1 MRKAEV
7 KHRNTV
13 KLERLQRFLSWAAE
27 RHPDFVPK
35 KNHQEKWFST
45 YIGHQ
50 PPEIGRAARL
60 FWLGLDEPTVDANL
74 EGAESQSLIG
84 RLLNRDLNDYSCNVD
99 IFGIEKTLD
108 CGPVQNLL
116 EPELALRIPD
126 STSIDEFEANVDD
139 AIEALVRDRL
149 HVLER
154 PFASMTDE
162 QKMRVLDRLPVRLS
176 RLDDF
181 AAKAVDILNEVKHEL
196 RYVVELRHGD
206 VALDLQRRIPGGQGH
221 VLSDQDVAELKAQD
235 RQDLLAKFET
245 MIEEAGDFDLQLLGE
260 KRLTEVFMMEP
271 KKLRRTIRFAR
282 QDHKEKMAFAV
293 LLENNPRFVHYHK
306 LYAARRI
313 TRTWTAL
320 LGPTNSGKTHQ
331 AIEAMTGVVHAI
343 YLSPLR
349 LMALENQERIES
361 MGVPCSLVTGEE
373 EIIREGATHYCCTVE
388 EFARFRHQPWDV
400 VVIDEVQMMADSQRG
415 WAWVDALVSAYTPEL
430 IMTGPE
436 LIRPSLKTLCDLCED
451 ELVVKRTKRL
461 SPVEVARRS
470 TTLKQLDEGSML
482 VAFSRKTVLELKSML
497 EMTGKSVSVVYGA
510 LSPEVRREQARRFRE
525 GEADIMVATDAVGM
539 GLNMPAHTLCFYT
552 DEKYDGIQNRQL
564 KVQEVKQ
571 IGGRAGRFGHH
582 DSGLITALDA
592 QTLQSIKRL
601 FHSEDLPVDLSQFQ
615 VRPSIEH
622 LQAISELMDEP
633 SLLRAWLTFNRNI
646 NYGDEFISVLPDELA
661 EWIKLIDDPTIDLPL
676 RWIFACTP
684 IRGGLDSPASIFAQ
698 QWLKKV
704 AQDKEVPLPRLIID
718 ADLATLESSLHVIET
733 YLHLARTLPAH
744 FPALEQAEQHRSLL
758 NGAITRELSR
768 QRKPRS
774 SDRRRLSGETRN
786 CKQCGKAMPMAER
799 QFRLCQNCFQE
810 QRSKDQPSAK
820 RRAPKRV
827 KT

>member
-1 MRKAEV
+1 MRKAET
-7 KHRNTV
+7 KHRQAV
-13 KLERLQRFLSWAAE
+13 RLERLQRFLTWAAE
-27 RHPDFVPK
+27 RHPDFAPK
-35 KNHQEKWFST
+35 KNHQEQWFST
-45 YIGHQ
+45 YLGHQ

-60 FWLGLDEPTVDANL
+60 FWLGLEAPAVETVLATPEPTTL
-74 EGAESQSLIG
+74 LG
-84 RLLNRDLNDYSCNVD
+84 RLLNRDVNAFSCTVD
-99 IFGIEKTLD
+99 LFGVQVMFD
-108 CGPVQNLL
+108 CGSVQTLL
-116 EPELALRIPD
+116 EADLALRIPD
-126 STSIDEFEANVDD
+126 SDSAAAFERHVSD
-139 AIEALVRDRL
+139 AVEGLARDRL
-149 HVLER
+149 RVLER
-154 PFASMTDE
+154 PFAAMSDE
-162 QKMRVLDRLPVRLS
+162 QKARSLERLPERLS

-181 AAKAVDILNEVKHEL
+181 AARAVDTLNEVLHDL
-196 RYVVELRHGD
+196 RYVVELRHGE
-206 VALDLQRRIPGGQGH
+206 VALDMQRRIPGGQGH
-221 VLSDQDVAELKAQD
+221 VLGADEVAAIKRED
-235 RQDLLAKFET
+235 RQALQAKFEM

-282 QDHKEKMAFAV
+282 EDHREKMAFAV

-331 AIEAMTGVVHAI
+331 AIEAMTAVKHAI

-388 EFARFRHQPWDV
+388 EFARFRHESWDV

-415 WAWVDALVSAYTPEL
+415 WAWVDALVSAYTEDL

-436 LIRPSLKTLCDLCED
+436 LIQPSLKTLCDLCED

-461 SPVEVARRS
+461 SPVDVARRS
-470 TTLKQLDEGSML
+470 TTLKQLDPGSML
-482 VAFSRKTVLELKSML
+482 VAFSRKTVLELKALL
-497 EMTGKSVSVVYGA
+497 EMTGKTVSVVYGA

-552 DEKYDGIQNRQL
+552 DEKFDGIQSRQL

-582 DSGLITALDA
+582 DSGVITALDA

-601 FHSEDLPVDLSQFQ
+601 FHSADLPVDLSQFQ

-622 LQAISELMDEP
+622 LQAIAELMNEP

-646 NYGDEFISVLPDELA
+646 NYGAEFISVLPDELA

-684 IRGGLDSPASIFAQ
+684 IRGGLDSPASHHAQ

-704 AQDKEVPLPRLIID
+704 AQDKEVPLPRLLID
-718 ADLATLESSLHVIET
+718 ADLASLESSLHVIET

-744 FPALEQAEQHRSLL
+744 FPALEKAEEHRSLL

-774 SDRRRLSGETRN
+774 SDRRKLSGGSR
-786 CKQCGKAMPMAER
+786 QCQKCGRAMPVAGK
-799 QFRLCQNCFQE
+799 QFRLCQSCFNE
-810 QRSKDQPSAK
+810 
-820 RRAPKRV
+820 RR
-827 KT
+827 